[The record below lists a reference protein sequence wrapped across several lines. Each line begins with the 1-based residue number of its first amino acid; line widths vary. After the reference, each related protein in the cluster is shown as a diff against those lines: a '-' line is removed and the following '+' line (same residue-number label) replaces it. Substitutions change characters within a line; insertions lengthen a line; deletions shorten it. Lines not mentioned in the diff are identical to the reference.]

1 MAYQVTWHVVGA
13 DERPL
18 VRETFPERFDH
29 YESAVAFV
37 LDRLSAFPNL
47 GWDKTRGFWARGR
60 LTHEGGCETR
70 FSIDEIVAARVPT
83 RP

>member
-18 VRETFPERFDH
+18 AEETFPDRFEL

-37 LDRLSAFPNL
+37 LERLSAFPNL
-47 GWDKTRGFWARGR
+47 GFDKTRGFWARGPID
-60 LTHEGGCETR
+60 HGHGCETR
-70 FSIDEIVAARVPT
+70 FSIDEIVPARVANPS
-83 RP
+83 